1 MLQFYRLF
9 VFGGRFFYLIF
20 GYVGINDKEVIVI
33 CEVVIIKLNFILFL
47 NVDWFVNL
55 INVVLVDIVNILVV
69 RINIINYLES
79 FISK

>member
-1 MLQFYRLF
+1 M
-9 VFGGRFFYLIF
+9 
-20 GYVGINDKEVIVI
+20 IVI